1 MPITLGAVVRPGH
14 LRATPHA
21 ATPPPPTFRTMGDHW
36 LPYSAAALASG
47 AVALVL
53 GTLGLP
59 MTSDDAALLQSAQL
73 EEGRWLMA
81 AAAFLLCSVGLGM
94 GLPTFL
100 FVMPVRG
107 RRFGYLGTAALG
119 LSTMSIA
126 AYAALLLFFQ
136 ALVVEG
142 VIGADDV
149 AGLGDDRGV
158 LGFSFLLVGSFYAGE
173 ALLAVGLFR
182 ARSVPRWVPALL
194 GLHVLMLPFT
204 GAVPALGDL
213 GAVVIGVAF
222 MGVAV
227 HANERFQLGRVSTI
241 A

>member
-107 RRFGYLGTAALG
+107 RRFGYLGAAALG

-194 GLHVLMLPFT
+194 GLHVLMLPLT
-204 GAVPALGDL
+204 EAVPALGDL

-241 A
+241 V

>member
-1 MPITLGAVVRPGH
+1 
-14 LRATPHA
+14 
-21 ATPPPPTFRTMGDHW
+21 MGDHW

-59 MTSDDAALLQSAQL
+59 MSSDDAALLQSAQL
-73 EEGRWLMA
+73 EEGRWIMA
-81 AAAFLLCSVGLGM
+81 ATAFLVCSVGLAM
-94 GLPTFL
+94 GLPTLL
-100 FVMPVRG
+100 FMTPRRG

-119 LSTMSIA
+119 VATMSIA
-126 AYAALLLFFQ
+126 AYAALLVFFQ
-136 ALVVEG
+136 ALVVDG
-142 VIGADDV
+142 VIGVEDV
-149 AGLGDDRGV
+149 AGLGDDPGV
-158 LGFSFLLVGSFYAGE
+158 RGFSLVLVGSFYAGE

-194 GLHVLMLPFT
+194 GLHVLMLPFNA
-204 GAVPALGDL
+204 AVPELGSI
-213 GAVVIGVAF
+213 GAVVVGIAF

-227 HANERFQLGRVSTI
+227 HANELFQLGRASAI